1 MKSDGESMEAN
12 FSLRQRIEGAVGLT
26 RGLGRG
32 LVDSS
37 NALLRRVTKAKPK
50 PEVVDTSLRI
60 AHYNLVLMDGDGQV
74 VWGMEYDTG
83 GPFSF
88 RPGHRLWICCE
99 FTNRSAH
106 EAGIAEFEIELTGE
120 DGSVLSRFGD
130 SFGDIVVVQPGETRK
145 FVGQWSL

>member
-1 MKSDGESMEAN
+1 VNSNGESMEEN
-12 FSLRQRIEGAVGLT
+12 FNLRQRVGGAVGL

-37 NALLRRVTKAKPK
+37 NALLRRMTKTKSK
-50 PEVVDTSLRI
+50 PEVDPSLRI

-74 VWGMEYDTG
+74 VWGMEYDAG

-88 RPGHRLWICCE
+88 RPGQRLWICCE

-106 EAGIAEFEIELTGE
+106 EAQVAEFEIELTGE
-120 DGSVLSRFGD
+120 DGAVLSRFGD
-130 SFGDIVVVQPGETRK
+130 SFGDLLIVQPGETQK
-145 FVGQWSL
+145 FVGQWTL